1 MEEVQVGTNYSC
13 CHTTPLTIQQISYSL
28 QLIKPVLDGLLSAF
42 TVKAD
47 ATDAY
52 NAKIQE
58 RLSRTVHTQCYSW
71 QRTNGTGKVF
81 NAFPWAVTLW
91 WWWLRRPNWAHYT
104 AIDGQKWAR
113 RRTMEKMVSMLKVFA
128 FVLLSLAYARRS
140 ALLSS
145 LYEKG
150 RFSLLIPYR
159 HRSWSWKL
167 RRCEK

>member
-1 MEEVQVGTNYSC
+1 
-13 CHTTPLTIQQISYSL
+13 
-28 QLIKPVLDGLLSAF
+28 
-42 TVKAD
+42 
-47 ATDAY
+47 
-52 NAKIQE
+52 
-58 RLSRTVHTQCYSW
+58 
-71 QRTNGTGKVF
+71 
-81 NAFPWAVTLW
+81 
-91 WWWLRRPNWAHYT
+91 
-104 AIDGQKWAR
+104 
-113 RRTMEKMVSMLKVFA
+113 MEKMVSMLKVFA